1 VALHKGLGDAGA
13 CQELHRE
20 AAHNVLVVALV
31 EEGTVDLEVVLGE
44 AGQRECDR
52 QRQIETK
59 RQVDRSREAGRGM

>member
-1 VALHKGLGDAGA
+1 MALHKGLGDAGA

-44 AGQRECDR
+44 AGQRDR
-52 QRQIETK
+52 DRDRE
-59 RQVDRSREAGRGM
+59 VDRDRDR